1 MELKNTE
8 ITNLRYI
15 HKQLTLPN
23 SEYSN
28 KLNEA
33 ISRELIARFG
43 TMSKALINRHI
54 KNIYDIEN
62 FDILQN
68 NPILS
73 QNKLQNILN
82 NGDNNFEFENSNDE
96 ILEENEEEEEENEL
110 NNEEDIDIVNNDNVD
125 DSDCE
130 KEIFPWRINF
140 LNELTLNHWTSKR
153 KQILLSR
160 EKYLAMLEKVRQY
173 ENNNNEEYS
182 ILSTLY
188 PPPSSFSSS
197 SHSPSCSSSISSTPS
212 STNIYK
218 KPYLKYKII
227 KIGEEKIIEMLAE
240 RKNSERLFL
249 YNEQIFDVLYK
260 IHMDTRHGRS
270 MSMYSMIK
278 NKFANITI
286 EQIKLFLNSCE
297 GCKNWN
303 KNEKKLL
310 TLLANNPNKEKVF

>member
-8 ITNLRYI
+8 ITNLHYI

-73 QNKLQNILN
+73 QNKFQNILI
-82 NGDNNFEFENSNDE
+82 NGDNNFEFENSNGE

-125 DSDCE
+125 DSDC
-130 KEIFPWRINF
+130 
-140 LNELTLNHWTSKR
+140 
-153 KQILLSR
+153 
-160 EKYLAMLEKVRQY
+160 V
-173 ENNNNEEYS
+173 
-182 ILSTLY
+182 
-188 PPPSSFSSS
+188 
-197 SHSPSCSSSISSTPS
+197 
-212 STNIYK
+212 
-218 KPYLKYKII
+218 KII
-227 KIGEEKIIEMLAE
+227 FGYTKDNWPIGEEEA
-240 RKNSERLFL
+240 RKFFL
-249 YNEQIFDVLYK
+249 
-260 IHMDTRHGRS
+260 T
-270 MSMYSMIK
+270 
-278 NKFANITI
+278 
-286 EQIKLFLNSCE
+286 
-297 GCKNWN
+297 
-303 KNEKKLL
+303 
-310 TLLANNPNKEKVF
+310 